1 MLKFLIF
8 WVFVFVAALEANPLK
23 VEFKDEQ
30 INNESMLGLRLIVY
44 KDTSIVLRNVKI
56 RYFFYNEVGKTI
68 VVEPSYIAGAK
79 VIQKSLN
86 DSIGFVE
93 IGIDSIASEIF
104 PDKGG
109 FSIGLHYQD
118 WSSLKKLKDPSY
130 LKVSD
135 FSQNEKILVF
145 VNNDLIY
152 GDSESAFIEP
162 QAQFKI
168 VGIQPKGNAW
178 IDIKNDGDFDMLMK
192 GFSLWNFQGNE
203 LLLDSIYLKE
213 GEIVRICQNAEDC
226 LQKEK
231 TIVNSS
237 FFDGNV
243 GEVLLKQDSVWVSYL
258 AWGTIGV
265 HAEEA
270 VKHGVWQD
278 VFDFLAEATTDTI
291 DGMQIRQNVFYR
303 YLSLPSDRKFCM
315 KFWTP
320 YSDRD
325 SSSSTKSFPNP
336 IKVTMNKPIVRR
348 LTENDS
354 VQFRWMPVHN
364 AVEYKVIIQDSLKNT
379 IGNIITKNTQIN
391 LALSDGVYSWK
402 VYSGMQMDE
411 NGVAYSEEGEIVEYD
426 FVTTH
431 LISQGIDTR
440 IWKELPVETIKARKD
455 TRLLNLGYFHKLKEQ
470 GWDVSHVDSLW
481 MDSLEDRRCWAV
493 AAELMNH
500 FYGGNITQDE
510 IVFAAQFNES
520 EPLISPFV
528 NNGATSEIA
537 DKALKFALNTDE
549 VIRYEGSPSYQTVKK
564 EIDAGKLIYVGVHE
578 HIMVIYGYAGDE
590 NNYGFL
596 YAFGDN
602 NGVKSNSAW
611 TNKPIEFYYLMEKIP
626 ESVRMSDYRVH
637 YDSDGDGV
645 VNFDEEVRF
654 KTDPFKSDSD
664 DDGIA
669 DKKEIY
675 SYAYN
680 PKSPCTNCGEK
691 YDLYYMS
698 DQNKNGIRAELDPDD
713 NGDGF
718 LDGLGVVT
726 GSSKFLD
733 DVPVEYTLF
742 ARDHLV
748 INDGVKCF
756 NFTMEDSNFCSI
768 ASAGGGNFEY
778 SIDSVVVSL
787 GARAFVGNIDA
798 YLGNYANG
806 IVKLRNAATVAGNIN
821 LYAVRN
827 IASLGGELYQA
838 GDFLECQK
846 SAQIQGNIELKKLND
861 WNLNYTFDSLNT
873 SQQSYFPKKI
883 VVSGETFYL
892 SNGMAYDTLKIESG
906 ATLELSPGE
915 MFIKGELQIEAG
927 AIIKFSNPGE
937 QTILNLDGKLKWQGD
952 FSKDI
957 EGSSHQSL
965 VARGFKLILRKS
977 GTTFIEGDFAGTLIA
992 PLSKIVIGQNKKVY
1006 YGRIFAKDIV
1016 VHQYAKIFRVDFDP
1030 VKPLIYVWRSI

>member
-1 MLKFLIF
+1 MIKFLILF
-8 WVFVFVAALEANPLK
+8 AVVVSIASPLK

-30 INNESMLGLRLIVY
+30 VNNESMLGLRLIVY

-611 TNKPIEFYYLMEKIP
+611 TNKPIEFYYLMKKIP
-626 ESVRMSDYRVH
+626 ESVQMSDYRVH
-637 YDSDGDGV
+637 YDSDGDGI

-654 KTDPFKSDSD
+654 KTDPFNSDSD
-664 DDGIA
+664 GDGID

-680 PKSPCTNCGEK
+680 PVAPCSNCGK
-691 YDLYYMS
+691 AYKLNYVS
-698 DQNKNGIRAELDPDD
+698 DKNKNGIRAELDPDD
-713 NGDGF
+713 NGDGL
-718 LDGLGVVT
+718 LDGLGLKAET
-726 GSSKFLD
+726 SEFLA
-733 DVPVEYTLF
+733 DVPAEYTLF

-748 INDGVKCF
+748 LNDGVKCF
-756 NFTMEDSNFCSI
+756 NSELEDTNYCNIVSSGKKIFS
-768 ASAGGGNFEY
+768 Y
-778 SIDSVVVSL
+778 SVNPVVVSL
-787 GARAFVGNIDA
+787 GARSYVGNVDA
-798 YLGNYANG
+798 YLKNYSNG
-806 IVKLRNAATVAGNIN
+806 IVRMRSGSVVMGNLN
-821 LYAVRN
+821 LYTGLNVDIEN
-827 IASLGGELYQA
+827 L
-838 GDFLECQK
+838 LERQK
-846 SAQIQGNIELKKLND
+846 FAEIRGKIETKKNTD
-861 WNLNYTFDSLNT
+861 WNLNYLFES
-873 SQQSYFPKKI
+873 PKDLQKTYLSKK
-883 VVSGETFYL
+883 VVTSGEIFYL
-892 SNGMAYDTLKIESG
+892 SDGMAYDTLKIESG
-906 ATLELSPGE
+906 ATIVFSPGE
-915 MFIKGELQIEAG
+915 MFVKGMLQIEADSK
-927 AIIKFSNPGE
+927 IKFLKPGE
-937 QTILNLDGKLKWQGD
+937 ETILNLGGKLKWQGEFD
-952 FSKDI
+952 ESVENSNYHDI
-957 EGSSHQSL
+957 
-965 VARGFKLILRKS
+965 VARGFKLNLLNS
-977 GTTFIEGDFAGTLIA
+977 GTTFIEGDFAGTLFA
-992 PLSKIVIGQNKKVY
+992 PLSKVVVGQNKKVY
-1006 YGRIFAKDIV
+1006 YGRILAKDIV
-1016 VHQYAKIFRVDFDP
+1016 VHQYAKIFRVDFNP